1 MTLFH
6 FNAHKSTFLFG
17 VLKAKMRF
25 SGSFSC
31 VFSFVEY
38 EKIAFCAQKCFSLWL
53 CATTFIADAFDHKS
67 DSAN

>member
-25 SGSFSC
+25 S
-31 VFSFVEY
+31 FVECR
-38 EKIAFCAQKCFSLWL
+38 KIAFCAQKCFRLWL

-67 DSAN
+67 DSAD

>member
-25 SGSFSC
+25 SGSFNC
-31 VFSFVEY
+31 VFLLWGVE
-38 EKIAFCAQKCFSLWL
+38 K
-53 CATTFIADAFDHKS
+53 
-67 DSAN
+67 